1 MASPSSSSKPN
12 KPKKMYTF
20 VGLNSEFPRNEELP
34 IRRNYSSNSNSP
46 LTYNTARVAA
56 PRPVRI
62 EGTNELHGRIRNK
75 KKTRGKRRKSGK
87 KTKRK
92 KRSN

>member
-12 KPKKMYTF
+12 KPKKMYTI
-20 VGLNSEFPRNEELP
+20 VGPNSELP
-34 IRRNYSSNSNSP
+34 IRRNYSSNSNSS
-46 LTYNTARVAA
+46 LNYNTARVAG

-62 EGTNELHGRIRNK
+62 EGTNKFSRGRIRNK

-87 KTKRK
+87 KTKHK
-92 KRSN
+92 KKSSN